1 MATNKKDNMD
11 DFERELHKRMVM
23 IKYFVIV
30 MFIMLFI
37 GVSCWY
43 YL

>member
-1 MATNKKDNMD
+1 MATNKKDNRD
-11 DFERELHKRMVM
+11 DIERELHKRMVM

-30 MFIMLFI
+30 MFIILFI
-37 GVSCWY
+37 GVSCSY

>member
-1 MATNKKDNMD
+1 MATNEKENID
-11 DFERELHKRMVM
+11 DFERKIQKRMVM

-30 MFIMLFI
+30 MFIILFI
-37 GVSCWY
+37 GVSCRY